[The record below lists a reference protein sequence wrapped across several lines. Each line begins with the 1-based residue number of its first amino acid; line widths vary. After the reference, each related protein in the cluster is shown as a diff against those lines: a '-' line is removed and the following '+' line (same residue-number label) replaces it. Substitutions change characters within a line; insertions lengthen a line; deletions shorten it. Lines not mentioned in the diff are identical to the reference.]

1 MEREIEKVMCVCVCG
16 MKEGGGR
23 SRRWWWDELVRGR
36 KEKKGESFWILLSSY
51 SFSSDSA
58 AAAVR
63 NCRSLSFGSPI
74 SFFFLSFGRLERET
88 VWVVSSQFGN
98 FAKLNVICP
107 VFSSPLLLTQFTVKT
122 SGLLSLSFCHSLA
135 TFFLSLSFRLRQ
147 KVAANLTAI

>member
-1 MEREIEKVMCVCVCG
+1 MEREIEKVMCVWN
-16 MKEGGGR
+16 EGRGGR
-23 SRRWWWDELVRGR
+23 SRRWWWDELVRGEKR
-36 KEKKGESFWILLSSY
+36 KGKGESSWILLSSY
-51 SFSSDSA
+51 SFSSDSAA

-74 SFFFLSFGRLERET
+74 SFFLLSFGRLERET